1 MLCSFVFAS
10 ESEDETT
17 TILKHKTDY
26 VLEPTSIPTKTTIVE
41 SEDAT
46 DNKNL
51 NHLSIKQ
58 QIEDYRE
65 QAKKKYL
72 ALSPKIK
79 NKECGEVAHKLSR
92 AELLEKL
99 KNIQLQVKK
108 PFFYKATKDKHTAY
122 ILGTYHFMPLET
134 LPEGVIMAVNSSDVG
149 IGESIQKKE
158 NILTP
163 VIFTR
168 QYLKEKGLLR
178 INNLMHTFESMIRPT
193 QPSAI
198 VQMLVEMNW
207 LDKYFLTYENELD
220 QNFIKLAAAIVDGLG
235 TVITAINNPGQ
246 VLDMGF
252 LHNSEQVVNSDFL
265 TYLASMLS
273 FNGSTKADNSL
284 GMDATLEKKFHP
296 NIYGLESGDQ
306 GLKTVFEHLLA
317 KTQFTKVTDE
327 DVITQEI
334 SFIEEYV
341 SGTENTEQNYYYES
355 LRPRNI
361 EFETNLNILI
371 PQLETMHKIPF
382 IFVGKS
388 HLTSPNNVLE
398 TFEKMGYKVARSN
411 SYGYFNDTTV

>member
-1 MLCSFVFAS
+1 MLKNLLLLSGMLCSVVFAS
-10 ESEDETT
+10 ENEDETT
-17 TILKHKTDY
+17 TILMHKTDCM
-26 VLEPTSIPTKTTIVE
+26 LEPTSIPTKTPILD
-41 SEDAT
+41 SENAT
-46 DNKNL
+46 DNKNSYR
-51 NHLSIKQ
+51 LSIEQ

-72 ALSPKIK
+72 ASSPKIR
-79 NKECGEVAHKLSR
+79 NKECAEVAHKLSR
-92 AELLEKL
+92 YELLEKL
-99 KNIQLQVKK
+99 KNIQLHVKN
-108 PFFYKATKDKHTAY
+108 PFFYKATKDNHTAY

-149 IGESIQKKE
+149 IGESIQRKE

-178 INNLMHTFESMIRPT
+178 IYNPMHTFEAMIRPN
-193 QPSAI
+193 QPSTI

-252 LHNSEQVVNSDFL
+252 LHNSEQAVNNEFL

-273 FNGSTKADNSL
+273 FNGSTKANNSL

-296 NIYGLESGDQ
+296 NIYGLESGLP
-306 GLKTVFEHLLA
+306 GTNR
-317 KTQFTKVTDE
+317 QFFRGYRKIDY
-327 DVITQEI
+327 
-334 SFIEEYV
+334 F
-341 SGTENTEQNYYYES
+341 G
-355 LRPRNI
+355 RN
-361 EFETNLNILI
+361 
-371 PQLETMHKIPF
+371 
-382 IFVGKS
+382 
-388 HLTSPNNVLE
+388 
-398 TFEKMGYKVARSN
+398 ARVYN
-411 SYGYFNDTTV
+411 SMYSIR